1 MNLSTVKDIYSR
13 NYGSEKFY
21 KRDYYDKLI
30 YTEGIM
36 DFQKTLNAC
45 WLVDL
50 VIQHLPTVIKTTEAV
65 DDGFF
70 VAKIKVKENSSGY
83 FEIYREGYVD
93 NEYKEHITVVKQE
106 IPFID
111 LPKYDYKFFLIVSN
125 WEPLTYTLL
134 LTSEY

>member
-1 MNLSTVKDIYSR
+1 MNSSIVQDIYHR

-70 VAKIKVKENSSGY
+70 VAKIKVNENNSGY

-93 NEYKEHITVVKQE
+93 NEYKEHITVVKDE

-111 LPKYDYKFFLIVSN
+111 LPTYDYKFFLIVSN
-125 WEPLTYTLL
+125 WEPLTYTFL

>member
-1 MNLSTVKDIYSR
+1 
-13 NYGSEKFY
+13 
-21 KRDYYDKLI
+21 
-30 YTEGIM
+30 M

-45 WLVDL
+45 WLIDL
-50 VIQHLPTVIKTTEAV
+50 VIQHLPTIIKTTKAV

-70 VAKIKVKENSSGY
+70 VAKISVKENNSGY

>member
-1 MNLSTVKDIYSR
+1 
-13 NYGSEKFY
+13 
-21 KRDYYDKLI
+21 
-30 YTEGIM
+30 M

-65 DDGFF
+65 NDGFF
-70 VAKIKVKENSSGY
+70 VAKISVNQNNSGY

-93 NEYKEHITVVKQE
+93 NEYNEHITVIKQQ